1 MDKQTLIRDLA
12 HLARLDTREI
22 PFTDKFSFIS
32 AFVARR
38 TETVHSISMPVAGL
52 LVVLEGVKTV
62 IWAGRTF
69 HYGPGEAFALPEG
82 AYVDVINEPDPKTGM
97 YRAFHLGFSSAL
109 LEMARRNWSKLAAD
123 AVARDPTVEMTP
135 ALCSAVL
142 HTSQALAGEGGASTR
157 VIDHRL
163 LEVLLILAEA
173 GAAPLRPDVRTCSIT
188 DAVRAVIRQ
197 APGRPWEVTDVARQ
211 LRTTDPTLRRN
222 LRHEGTGFRQI
233 LAEERM
239 RTARML
245 LLEGRATVAE
255 AAQTGGYTSL
265 SHFSKRFQS
274 VYGHLP
280 SELPANQGEIDAA

>member
-1 MDKQTLIRDLA
+1 MDKQTLMRELA

-38 TETVHSISMPVAGL
+38 TDTVHSISMPVAGL

-62 IWAGRTF
+62 TWAGRTF
-69 HYGPGEAFALPEG
+69 HYGPGQAFCLPEG
-82 AYVDVINEPDPKTGM
+82 AYVDVVNEPDPRSGM
-97 YRAFHLGFSSAL
+97 YRAFHLGFSSEL
-109 LEMARRNWSKLAAD
+109 LEMARRSWSRLAAT

-135 ALCSAVL
+135 ALCSALL
-142 HTSQALAGEGGASTR
+142 HTSRALAGDSGTSAR

-173 GAAPLRPDVRTCSIT
+173 GAAPLRPDIRTCSMT
-188 DAVRAVIRQ
+188 DAARAVIRQ

-222 LRHEGTGFRQI
+222 LRQEGTGFRQI

-239 RTARML
+239 RAARML

-255 AAQTGGYTSL
+255 AAQTGGYTSM

-280 SELPANQGEIDAA
+280 SELPANQGATDAA

>member
-1 MDKQTLIRDLA
+1 METKVLLRELA

-22 PFTDKFSFIS
+22 PFTDRFSFIS

-38 TETVHSISMPVAGL
+38 TETVQSISMPVAGL
-52 LVVLEGVKTV
+52 LVVLEGTKTV

-69 HYGPGEAFALPEG
+69 YYKPGQAFALPEG
-82 AYVDVINEPDPKTGM
+82 AYVDVVNTPDPKTVM

-109 LEMARRNWSKLAAD
+109 LDMARRSWSKLAAG

-135 ALCSAVL
+135 SLCSAVL
-142 HTSQALAGEGGASTR
+142 HTSQALSSEHGVSPR

-173 GAAPLRPDVRTCSIT
+173 GAAPLRPDMRTCSMT

-197 APGRPWEVTDVARQ
+197 GPGRPWEVTDVARQ

-222 LRHEGTGFRQI
+222 LRQEGAGFRQI

-239 RTARML
+239 RAARML
-245 LLEGRATVAE
+245 LMQGGATVAE

-265 SHFSKRFQS
+265 SHFCKRFRS

-280 SELPANQGEIDAA
+280 SELPANQGETDAA